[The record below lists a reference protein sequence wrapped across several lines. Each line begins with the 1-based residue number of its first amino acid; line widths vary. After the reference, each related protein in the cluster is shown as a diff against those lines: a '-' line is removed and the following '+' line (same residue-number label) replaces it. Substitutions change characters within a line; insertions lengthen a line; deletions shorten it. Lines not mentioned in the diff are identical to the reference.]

1 MSHCSRPFM
10 WAATL
15 ALGALCSSAALAQ
28 ITETSVTLR
37 WTAPGDDG
45 QIGRA
50 TRYDLR
56 WSLSQISTVGEFAAA
71 TPVSG
76 APLPQ
81 DAGTAEA
88 ATVSGL
94 VPGTTYWFSLRT
106 LDEAGNI
113 SVLSNAATAT
123 TLASTDVAR
132 PAPVPLTLTSTAPTS
147 ATVSWS
153 DAGDDSLTGVATAT
167 ELRWYTA
174 PITEANWAQATVVF
188 GVPAPAAPGT
198 THTLTVNGLDRTRDL
213 WFAARAR
220 DDVNRVS
227 GLPASLLVPH
237 LLDTEPPAAP
247 AGLSA
252 ALETGT
258 GVRVRWTA
266 NAEADLAGYHVYRAP
281 SASALYT
288 RLTSGIVNTNAYV
301 DTNAPDSVSLWY
313 AVTAVDATGNE
324 SARSAPFRVFLHG
337 GDIAAWSVM
346 APYPNPSRS
355 GAPVTLPLEI
365 PAAGPYSATVEVQDA
380 AGQHVRTLHIA
391 NASPGPLGLVWD
403 GRNDAGRDT
412 APGLYRAW
420 LRAGD
425 RRQLVRIVRMP

>member
-1 MSHCSRPFM
+1 MSHCTRPLM
-10 WAATL
+10 WAAML
-15 ALGALCSSAALAQ
+15 ALGTLCCSAAQAQ

-37 WTAPGDDG
+37 WTAPGDDSLS
-45 QIGRA
+45 GRA

-56 WSLSQISTVGEFAAA
+56 WSPSRVSTAGEFAAA

-76 APLPQ
+76 VPLPQ
-81 DAGTAEA
+81 DAGAAET

-106 LDEAGNI
+106 LDEAGNVSI
-113 SVLSNAATAT
+113 LSNAATAT
-123 TLASTDVAR
+123 TLASTDLLR
-132 PAPVPLTLTSTAPTS
+132 PAPVALLLAGTSTTS

-167 ELRWYTA
+167 ELRWHTT
-174 PITEANWAQATVVF
+174 PISEANWTQATVVF

-198 THTLTVNGLDRTRDL
+198 VHTLTVNGLDRTRDL

-227 GLPASLLVPH
+227 GLPAPLLVPH
-237 LLDTEPPAAP
+237 LLDTAPPAAP

-252 ALETGT
+252 ALDAGA
-258 GVRVRWTA
+258 GVRVRWSA
-266 NAEADLAGYHVYRAP
+266 NAEADLAGYHVYRSPA
-281 SASALYT
+281 ASALYT
-288 RLTSGIVNTNAYV
+288 RLTSGVVNTNSYL
-301 DTNAPDSVSLWY
+301 DTSAPDSVSLWY

-324 SARSAPFRVFLHG
+324 SARSAAFRVFLRG
-337 GDIAAWSVM
+337 GDLTAWSVS
-346 APYPNPSRS
+346 APYPNPSRA

-365 PAAGPYSATVEVQDA
+365 PAAGPYDATVEVQDA
-380 AGQHVRTLHIA
+380 AGQHVRTLRIA
-391 NASPGPLGLVWD
+391 NATPGPLGLVWD

-412 APGLYRAW
+412 SPGLYRAW
-420 LRAGD
+420 LHAGD
-425 RRQLVRIVRMP
+425 RRQLVRIVRKP